1 MTYKPNDI
9 IFDCIAWDT
18 AKRKA
23 AEEIPAEEIN
33 TKVAE
38 IFTAEKLESMKAK
51 ATKELNSIFNDLF

>member
-1 MTYKPNDI
+1 MYKPSEI

-33 TKVAE
+33 AKVAE
-38 IFTAEKLESMKAK
+38 IFTAEKLESMKAN
-51 ATKELNSIFNDLF
+51 AVKEINNIFNDLF